1 MDERSFRMEQV
12 TVWHRGG
19 RLAADRL
26 SFGLGKGERVL
37 LVGEEPED
45 VRALFET
52 AAGLEKPQ
60 EGRILVEGRKAFLP
74 EQFPYLASLRAVEY
88 LLLPQLVQG
97 IPRARAWENVRELV
111 KESGLWDIRTNRVS
125 FLTEYEKSLLMIA
138 AAFSIYPEILIAGNF
153 MYTLTAGE
161 RKAAGKLLE
170 QWTMRFG
177 TAVLAFGNAWNGN
190 FPFQR
195 KLVLREGRL
204 REIAADLM

>member
-195 KLVLREGRL
+195 KFVLREGRL

>member
-12 TVWHRGG
+12 TVWRRGG

-37 LVGEEPED
+37 LAGEEPED

-111 KESGLWDIRTNRVS
+111 KESGLWEIRTNRVS

-195 KLVLREGRL
+195 KLVLWEGRL

>member
-12 TVWHRGG
+12 TVWRRGG

-37 LVGEEPED
+37 LAGEEPED

-111 KESGLWDIRTNRVS
+111 KESGLWEIRTNRVS
-125 FLTEYEKSLLMIA
+125 FLTEYEKSLLMIT
-138 AAFSIYPEILIAGNF
+138 AAFSTCPEILIAGNF

-161 RKAAGKLLE
+161 RKAAGKPLE
-170 QWTMRFG
+170 KWTMRFG
-177 TAVLAFGNAWNGN
+177 TAVLAFGNAWNVN

-204 REIAADLM
+204 REAEADFM

>member
-12 TVWHRGG
+12 TVWRRGG

-97 IPRARAWENVRELV
+97 ISRARAWENVRELV
-111 KESGLWDIRTNRVS
+111 KESGLWDIRTNQVS
-125 FLTEYEKSLLMIA
+125 FLTEYEKSLLMIT

-170 QWTMRFG
+170 KWTMRFG

>member
-1 MDERSFRMEQV
+1 MDERRFGMEHV

-26 SFGLGKGERVL
+26 SFGLGEGERVL
-37 LVGEEPED
+37 LTGEEPED
-45 VRALFET
+45 ARALFET

-60 EGRILVEGRKAFLP
+60 EGRILVRGRKAFLP

-111 KESGLWDIRTNRVS
+111 KESGLWDVRTNQVS
-125 FLTEYEKSLLMIA
+125 FLTEYEKSLLMIT

-170 QWTMRFG
+170 KWTMRFG

>member
-12 TVWHRGG
+12 TVWRRGG

-125 FLTEYEKSLLMIA
+125 FLTEYEKSLLMIT

-170 QWTMRFG
+170 KWTMRFG

>member
-52 AAGLEKPQ
+52 PSGLQKRQ
-60 EGRILVEGRKAFLP
+60 MRRKLVEGRKAFLP

-111 KESGLWDIRTNRVS
+111 KESGLWEIRTNRVS
-125 FLTEYEKSLLMIA
+125 FLTEYEKSRLMIT
-138 AAFSIYPEILIAGNF
+138 AAFSTCPEILIAGNF

-170 QWTMRFG
+170 KWTMRFG

-190 FPFQR
+190 FLFQR

-204 REIAADLM
+204 REAEADFM

>member
-1 MDERSFRMEQV
+1 MDERRFGMEQV
-12 TVWHRGG
+12 TVWRRGG

-37 LVGEEPED
+37 LAGEEPED

-125 FLTEYEKSLLMIA
+125 FLTEYEKSLLMIT

-170 QWTMRFG
+170 KWTMRFG

>member
-12 TVWHRGG
+12 TVWRRGG

-37 LVGEEPED
+37 LAGEEPED

-125 FLTEYEKSLLMIA
+125 FLTEYEKSLLMIT

-170 QWTMRFG
+170 KWTMRFG

>member
-1 MDERSFRMEQV
+1 MEQV
-12 TVWHRGG
+12 TVWRRGG

-37 LVGEEPED
+37 LAGEEPED

-125 FLTEYEKSLLMIA
+125 FLTEYEKSLLMIT

-170 QWTMRFG
+170 KWTMRFG